1 MEIKVTH
8 YVGRYLQLNSN
19 VNGVV
24 PVVGLGWIEI
34 IFGKVRLY
42 VNVML
47 VRLNNERKC
56 SSAGRRQ
63 GHEKDQDFRET
74 RLNAISAASF
84 RELCLCESLTLHE
97 VVGHVTTEHVAD
109 HVHITGS
116 CYWR

>member
-1 MEIKVTH
+1 
-8 YVGRYLQLNSN
+8 
-19 VNGVV
+19 
-24 PVVGLGWIEI
+24 
-34 IFGKVRLY
+34 
-42 VNVML
+42 ML

-97 VVGHVTTEHVAD
+97 VVGHVTTGHVAD
-109 HVHITGS
+109 HVHHRLMLLTIT
-116 CYWR
+116 RRNMERT